1 MWFEPVCIAVLV
13 AALVRVVL
21 IAGPGGGN
29 ARRAVNRQLRRN
41 QTVLG
46 RPPRGWLRVVVVAGV
61 GALVVAGVVA
71 ALWLA
76 AVKLP

>member
-1 MWFEPVCIAVLV
+1 MIAAAMLV

-29 ARRAVNRQLRRN
+29 AQRAVRRQLRRN

-46 RPPRGWLRVVVVAGV
+46 RPPRGWLRVVAVAGV
-61 GALVVAGVVA
+61 AALVVAAVAA
-71 ALWLA
+71 ALWFSP
-76 AVKLP
+76 VRLP